1 MATLSRTT
9 LIKARFSAGLL
20 LRLSA
25 AGVLVTFIALLV
37 VVIREQRYLAG
48 EQAILDRVSSWDVP
62 GLSAYLTG
70 MNAVTSTLPGIGL
83 ALAVLAVLWLIGKRR
98 DAIAFGFVG
107 LALTLVA
114 LTADSTIGEIAGRP
128 KPLGDGTQ
136 GPSFPSGHVYGSTFL
151 FGFVGYLALRYR
163 IRSPWRVLVVGSMV
177 ALALSVGVSRLFV
190 QAHWPTDIIGG
201 YLMGVL
207 SLLILAPPFQT
218 IRKSLLL
225 SSRSGRILDETACP
239 SCEAEQSIASTV
251 LLDPERGTATKVY
264 SPPPVVRLLY
274 WLAFQA
280 PFPYEHNDRALEA
293 AAHRRKIASMLSR
306 YRFGKDLVAP
316 VLRTGTIAGKRALV
330 TEYVPGEP
338 VANDK
343 RARNFLAEVADTFSE
358 AGLALWQIDP
368 HNPHA
373 HTNLRR
379 TPDDVFKIIDLE
391 SALVSAIPPKGQW
404 RSTLSQGLYPIFDD
418 IDFDRLRRFVQKH
431 EHALRNRLGA
441 DGLVE
446 FRQAIDDGE
455 GAIMAWKR
463 SEPRIWGRLAS
474 LLFRCGS
481 LVGDAA
487 MTVRRQS
494 RRA

>member
-1 MATLSRTT
+1 M
-9 LIKARFSAGLL
+9 
-20 LRLSA
+20 
-25 AGVLVTFIALLV
+25 
-37 VVIREQRYLAG
+37 
-48 EQAILDRVSSWDVP
+48 
-62 GLSAYLTG
+62 
-70 MNAVTSTLPGIGL
+70 
-83 ALAVLAVLWLIGKRR
+83 
-98 DAIAFGFVG
+98 
-107 LALTLVA
+107 
-114 LTADSTIGEIAGRP
+114 
-128 KPLGDGTQ
+128 
-136 GPSFPSGHVYGSTFL
+136 
-151 FGFVGYLALRYR
+151 
-163 IRSPWRVLVVGSMV
+163 
-177 ALALSVGVSRLFV
+177 
-190 QAHWPTDIIGG
+190 
-201 YLMGVL
+201 
-207 SLLILAPPFQT
+207 
-218 IRKSLLL
+218 
-225 SSRSGRILDETACP
+225 
-239 SCEAEQSIASTV
+239 
-251 LLDPERGTATKVY
+251 
-264 SPPPVVRLLY
+264 
-274 WLAFQA
+274 
-280 PFPYEHNDRALEA
+280 
-293 AAHRRKIASMLSR
+293 
-306 YRFGKDLVAP
+306 
-316 VLRTGTIAGKRALV
+316 
-330 TEYVPGEP
+330 
-338 VANDK
+338 ANDE